1 MTMKN
6 QQSDAAPP
14 VDHEDT
20 GSLAENE
27 AAKVNAVNRI
37 RTIKGHVQGI
47 ERMIDEDRYC
57 IDILKQIASVES
69 QLSKLAATISES
81 HMKHCIREAV
91 EQGQGDRKIE
101 ELMEVLKYL
110 KKA

>member
-1 MTMKN
+1 
-6 QQSDAAPP
+6 
-14 VDHEDT
+14 VDEPT
-20 GSLAENE
+20 GSLADN
-27 AAKVNAVNRI
+27 ASAKKNAVNRI
-37 RTIKGHVQGI
+37 RTIKGHVQGV
-47 ERMIDEDRYC
+47 ERMIEEDRYC

-81 HMKHCIREAV
+81 HMKHCVREAV
-91 EQGQGDRKIE
+91 EEGQGDQKIE